1 MEHLKANVIANFI
14 LGSIA
19 PLCKSSDEN
28 RFEPMVAIAGS
39 IRRQKPEVKDIE
51 IVCIPAPG
59 NRYKI
64 GMYFNNQGHYIVK
77 GNFHGRYVQMVL
89 KDKGIKLD
97 LFMPQE
103 NDYYRMLAIRTGP
116 AETYSHKTIAVTWR
130 KMGWVGTD
138 DGLRLCS
145 ECVEKGSKWICVKL
159 QPTLPPVWKSEREF
173 IEWLGLPY
181 LEPKD
186 RK

>member
-1 MEHLKANVIANFI
+1 MEHFKANVIANFI
-14 LGSIA
+14 LGAIA

-28 RFEPMVAIAGS
+28 RFEPMITIAGS
-39 IRRQKPEVKDIE
+39 IRRQKADVKDIE

-59 NRYKI
+59 NRYKL

-103 NDYYRMLAIRTGP
+103 ADYYRMLAIRTGP
-116 AETYSHKTIAVTWR
+116 DDYSHKTLAIAWR
-130 KMGWVGTD
+130 NLGWVGTD
-138 DGLRLCS
+138 DGLRRERQCGQ
-145 ECVEKGSKWICVKL
+145 KGKTWVCAAM
-159 QPTLPPVWKSEREF
+159 QPELPPVWQSEREF
-173 IEWLGLPY
+173 IEWLKLPY
-181 LEPKD
+181 LEPKE